1 MARNESDLEKAL
13 KNPRIK
19 SQYMKEVERLFNGP
33 KGDPEHD
40 RDLQCLHDAYG
51 TSRFGKQAR
60 EYIKKYGLPDD
71 WGALL
76 LLLDLKKAPDTVMEV
91 MEKLVSLSSE
101 RTAQER
107 KGLKSKLRTL
117 SLTAKDIQVA
127 EQAEMLI
134 EEI

>member
-1 MARNESDLEKAL
+1 MPGAAGHRFHIFIREEAGLFDMARNESDLEKAL

-76 LLLDLKKAPDTVMEV
+76 LPRSPGA
-91 MEKLVSLSSE
+91 
-101 RTAQER
+101 RTTPGGRAR
-107 KGLKSKLRTL
+107 RRAG
-117 SLTAKDIQVA
+117 
-127 EQAEMLI
+127 
-134 EEI
+134 